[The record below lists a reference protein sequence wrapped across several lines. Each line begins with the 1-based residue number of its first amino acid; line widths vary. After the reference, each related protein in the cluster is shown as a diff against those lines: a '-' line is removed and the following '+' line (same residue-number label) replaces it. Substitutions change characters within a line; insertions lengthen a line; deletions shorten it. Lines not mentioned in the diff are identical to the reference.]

1 MIRQIFFLSVSLLML
16 GWFLIV
22 WDSPPE
28 SFLQQKNKKIF
39 SQDSIES
46 FMTNSETQIYS
57 NNGKKM
63 LTLKATKLES
73 LEGEKILTLYEPR
86 ALGSSQNESFEI
98 SSFSLSSKKGTF
110 DPERGDLQLFN
121 SVEGILQTSAG
132 QRNLSSSSINY
143 NIPTM
148 ALSSQSRFNLQEKNH
163 EITGEKFLIDL
174 KNNNTILF
182 SKISA
187 TYYAD

>member
-1 MIRQIFFLSVSLLML
+1 MIRQIFFVSVSLLML

-39 SQDSIES
+39 TQDSIES

-86 ALGSSQNESFEI
+86 AIGSSQNESFEI
-98 SSFSLSSKKGTF
+98 SSFSLSSQKGTF
-110 DPERGDLQLFN
+110 DPDKGDLKLFN

-143 NIPTM
+143 NIPKM
-148 ALSSQSRFNLQEKNH
+148 ALSGQSNFNLQEKNY

>member
-1 MIRQIFFLSVSLLML
+1 MIRQIFFVSVSLLML

-39 SQDSIES
+39 TEDSIES

-86 ALGSSQNESFEI
+86 AIGSNQNESFEI
-98 SSFSLSSKKGTF
+98 SSFSLSSEKGTF
-110 DPERGDLQLFN
+110 DPDKGDLKLFN

-143 NIPTM
+143 NIPKM
-148 ALSSQSRFNLQEKNH
+148 ALSGQSNFNLQEKNH

>member
-1 MIRQIFFLSVSLLML
+1 MIRQIFFVSVSLLML

-39 SQDSIES
+39 TQDSIES

-63 LTLKATKLES
+63 LTLKAAKLES

-86 ALGSSQNESFEI
+86 AIGSSQNESFEI
-98 SSFSLSSKKGTF
+98 SSFSLSSQKGTF
-110 DPERGDLQLFN
+110 DPDKGDLKLFN

-143 NIPTM
+143 NIPNM
-148 ALSSQSRFNLQEKNH
+148 ALSGQSNFNLQEKNY

-174 KNNNTILF
+174 KNNKTILF

>member
-1 MIRQIFFLSVSLLML
+1 MIRQIFFVSVSLLML

-39 SQDSIES
+39 TQDSIES

-57 NNGKKM
+57 NNGEKM
-63 LTLKATKLES
+63 LSLKATKLES

-86 ALGSSQNESFEI
+86 AIGSNQNESFEI

-110 DPERGDLQLFN
+110 DAEKGDLKLFN

>member
-1 MIRQIFFLSVSLLML
+1 MIRQIFFVSVSLLML

-39 SQDSIES
+39 TQDSIES

-57 NNGKKM
+57 NNGEKM

-86 ALGSSQNESFEI
+86 ALGSNQNESFEI
-98 SSFSLSSKKGTF
+98 SSFSLSSEKGTF
-110 DPERGDLQLFN
+110 DPEKGDLKLFN
-121 SVEGILQTSAG
+121 SVEGILQTSTG

-148 ALSSQSRFNLQEKNH
+148 ALSSQNRFNLQEENH

>member
-1 MIRQIFFLSVSLLML
+1 MIRQIFFVSVSLLML

-39 SQDSIES
+39 TQDSIES

-132 QRNLSSSSINY
+132 QRNLSSPSINY

-148 ALSSQSRFNLQEKNH
+148 ALSSQSRFNLQEENH

>member
-1 MIRQIFFLSVSLLML
+1 MIRQIFFVSVSLLML

-39 SQDSIES
+39 TQDSIES

-63 LTLKATKLES
+63 LTLKAAKLES

-86 ALGSSQNESFEI
+86 AIGSSQNESFEI
-98 SSFSLSSKKGTF
+98 SSFSLSSQKGTF
-110 DPERGDLQLFN
+110 DPDKGDLKLFN

-143 NIPTM
+143 NIPKM
-148 ALSSQSRFNLQEKNH
+148 ALSGQSNFNLQEKNY

>member
-1 MIRQIFFLSVSLLML
+1 MIRQIFFVSVSLLML

-39 SQDSIES
+39 TQDSIES

-57 NNGKKM
+57 NNGEKM

-86 ALGSSQNESFEI
+86 AIGSNQNESFEI
-98 SSFSLSSKKGTF
+98 SSFSLSSEKGTF
-110 DPERGDLQLFN
+110 DPEKGDLKLFN
-121 SVEGILQTSAG
+121 SVEGILKTSAG
-132 QRNLSSSSINY
+132 QRNLSSPSINY

-148 ALSSQSRFNLQEKNH
+148 ALTSNSRFNLQEKNH

-187 TYYAD
+187 TYHAD

>member
-1 MIRQIFFLSVSLLML
+1 MIRQIFFVSVSLLML

-39 SQDSIES
+39 TQDSIES

-98 SSFSLSSKKGTF
+98 SSFSLSSEKGTF
-110 DPERGDLQLFN
+110 DPEKGDLKLFN
-121 SVEGILQTSAG
+121 SVEGILQTSTG

-148 ALSSQSRFNLQEKNH
+148 ALSSQSRFNLQEENH

>member
-1 MIRQIFFLSVSLLML
+1 MIRQIFFVSVSSLML

-22 WDSPPE
+22 WESPPE

-39 SQDSIES
+39 TQDSIES

-57 NNGKKM
+57 NNGEKM

-86 ALGSSQNESFEI
+86 AIGSNQNESFEI
-98 SSFSLSSKKGTF
+98 SSFSLSSEKGTF
-110 DPERGDLQLFN
+110 DPEKGDLKLFN
-121 SVEGILQTSAG
+121 SVEGILKTSAG
-132 QRNLSSSSINY
+132 QRNLSSPSINY

-148 ALSSQSRFNLQEKNH
+148 ALTSNSRFNLQEKNH

-174 KNNNTILF
+174 KNNDTILF
-182 SKISA
+182 SKINA

>member
-1 MIRQIFFLSVSLLML
+1 MIRQIFFVSVSLLML

-39 SQDSIES
+39 TQDSIES

-57 NNGKKM
+57 NNGEKM

-86 ALGSSQNESFEI
+86 AIGSNQNESFEI
-98 SSFSLSSKKGTF
+98 SSFSLSSEKGTF
-110 DPERGDLQLFN
+110 DPEKGDLKLFN
-121 SVEGILQTSAG
+121 SVEGILKTSAG

-148 ALSSQSRFNLQEKNH
+148 ALSGQSNFNLQEKNH

>member
-1 MIRQIFFLSVSLLML
+1 MIRQIFFVSVSLLML

-39 SQDSIES
+39 TQDSIES

-57 NNGKKM
+57 NNGEKM

-86 ALGSSQNESFEI
+86 AIGSNQNESFEI
-98 SSFSLSSKKGTF
+98 SSFSLSSEKGTF
-110 DPERGDLQLFN
+110 DPEKGDLKLFN
-121 SVEGILQTSAG
+121 SVEGILQTTAG

>member
-1 MIRQIFFLSVSLLML
+1 MIRQIFFISVSLLML

-39 SQDSIES
+39 TQDSIES

-98 SSFSLSSKKGTF
+98 SSFSLSSEKGTF
-110 DPERGDLQLFN
+110 DPEKGDLKLFN
-121 SVEGILQTSAG
+121 SVEGILQTSTG

-143 NIPTM
+143 NIPRM
-148 ALSSQSRFNLQEKNH
+148 ALSSQNRFNLQEENH

>member
-1 MIRQIFFLSVSLLML
+1 MIRQIFFVSVSLLML

-39 SQDSIES
+39 TQDSIES

-86 ALGSSQNESFEI
+86 AIGSNQNESFEI
-98 SSFSLSSKKGTF
+98 SSFSLSSEKGTF
-110 DPERGDLQLFN
+110 DPEKGDLKLFN
-121 SVEGILQTSAG
+121 SVEGILKTSAG
-132 QRNLSSSSINY
+132 QRNLSSPSINY

-148 ALSSQSRFNLQEKNH
+148 ALTSNSRFNLQEKNH

-174 KNNNTILF
+174 KNNDTILF
-182 SKISA
+182 SKINA